1 MDSLWMDGTQLPSF
15 PALDGDLHTDVLIIG
30 GGLCGLLCAYRLGQ
44 AGVRCALIEAE
55 RICGGVSART
65 TAKLTSQHGLIYHE
79 LVKRFGPEAARL
91 HYDVQEE
98 ALAQYGALCGTIDCG
113 FERMDAYVY
122 ETGGTQR
129 LEAEKAAL
137 DRLGIPADCLSRL
150 PLPLDAAGAIRF
162 RNQAQFDPLRFAC
175 AIAPDLNLF
184 ERTAARVIDGH
195 TVVTDR
201 GRITAQKIIVA
212 THFPILNRHG
222 MYFLKLYQHRSYVL
236 ALEGAQDVH
245 GMFVDE
251 RETGISLRNANGLLL
266 VGGGAHRT
274 GKRGGGWD
282 ALTAF
287 VRESYPGASEV
298 CRWAT
303 QDCMTLDGKPC
314 IGRYAGSTPVL
325 YVATASAGGA

>member
-1 MDSLWMDGTQLPSF
+1 
-15 PALDGDLHTDVLIIG
+15 
-30 GGLCGLLCAYRLGQ
+30 
-44 AGVRCALIEAE
+44 
-55 RICGGVSART
+55 
-65 TAKLTSQHGLIYHE
+65 
-79 LVKRFGPEAARL
+79 
-91 HYDVQEE
+91 
-98 ALAQYGALCGTIDCG
+98 
-113 FERMDAYVY
+113 
-122 ETGGTQR
+122 
-129 LEAEKAAL
+129 
-137 DRLGIPADCLSRL
+137 
-150 PLPLDAAGAIRF
+150 
-162 RNQAQFDPLRFAC
+162 
-175 AIAPDLNLF
+175 
-184 ERTAARVIDGH
+184 
-195 TVVTDR
+195 
-201 GRITAQKIIVA
+201 
-212 THFPILNRHG
+212 

-287 VRESYPGASEV
+287 VRESYPGASGV
-298 CRWAT
+298 RRRAT